1 MNTRVT
7 EIRQR
12 NAFWQCVRG
21 LCILAVVMI
30 HCPSGIE
37 YGAGTFPYTA
47 TLILRQFINFPV
59 AVFFFLA
66 GYFTNPDRANKNYR
80 TYVLVRGGYLLVP
93 FCIWSTFY
101 TVVSVIQS
109 LAAEESVSWL
119 KIIYR
124 FVVGKAST
132 PFYYIVVLI
141 QLTLLTPV
149 LIKVIEHKGRVSK
162 LLWFVTPAY
171 LIYIYSF
178 NIITGETP
186 RLYETLFPA
195 WFLFY
200 YVGLWVKINGCEG
213 IRSWGK
219 LRYVAAGLVLSLI
232 EAEILISIGCD
243 ASFATSQIKVSSFIY
258 AGFLILWLIE
268 NEGSNSRKQED
279 PKENNPIKHIGDRSY
294 GIFYIHCFV
303 LMFVRKFSSL
313 LFEGIWIL
321 NFIICFIMTALLSVL
336 AVDIVNV
343 LAGKLKIEKALK
355 WIGF

>member
-1 MNTRVT
+1 MSTGT
-7 EIRQR
+7 IKQR

-37 YGAGTFPYTA
+37 YGAGTFPYTV

-66 GYFTNPDRANKNYR
+66 GYFSNPERINNNPR
-80 TYVLVRGGYLLVP
+80 TCVLARGGYLLIP

-101 TVVSVIQS
+101 TVVSVTQS
-109 LAAEESVSWL
+109 FVVGESINWL

-124 FVVGKAST
+124 FVIGKASA
-132 PFYYIVVLI
+132 PFYYIVVLV
-141 QLTLLTPV
+141 QLTLLTPI
-149 LIKVIEHKGRVSK
+149 LIKVAKEKGGASK

-171 LIYIYSF
+171 LVYIYSF

-200 YVGLWVKINGCEG
+200 YLGLWIKINGCEG
-213 IRSWGK
+213 IRSFGK
-219 LRYVAAGLVLSLI
+219 LRFVVAGLALSLI
-232 EAEILISIGCD
+232 EAVVLITIGCG
-243 ASFATSQIKVSSFIY
+243 ASFATSQIKASSFVY

-268 NEGSNSRKQED
+268 KERTF
-279 PKENNPIKHIGDRSY
+279 PKEKTSKLLHYIGDRSY
-294 GIFYIHCFV
+294 GIFFIHCFV

-313 LFEGIWIL
+313 LFEDIWIL

-343 LAGKLKIEKALK
+343 LAGKLKIETALK
-355 WIGF
+355 WIGFERSI